1 MGKRHGANATLI
13 AQERRLK
20 FDAAA
25 LIVADQLKY
34 EHAHQDALIQA
45 CLTDPQGSKNEAKV
59 NERQE
64 LFFIDQSIDNY
75 QQLAGDLSVANNVFV
90 LLSADPGPQ
99 QIADILTNYEKV
111 DAIHIISEGDDGVI
125 QLGAT
130 SLCLE
135 NIDRFEL
142 PLQVISYHL
151 NIEADILFYGCHI
164 TAGGGLA
171 LVQQLATILD
181 ADLSIANDVQAKQ
194 LHQTR
199 YSSQNCYL

>member
-34 EHAHQDALIQA
+34 EHSHQDALIQA

-111 DAIHIISEGDDGVI
+111 DAIHIISHGCDGSI

-130 SLCLE
+130 ALNRQ

-142 PLQVISYHL
+142 SLQVISYHL

-164 TAGGGLA
+164 SDHEGFA
-171 LVQQLATILD
+171 LVQQLATVLD
-181 ADLSIANDVQAKQ
+181 ADLSITYTPQAKP

-199 YSSQNCYL
+199 YSSQSCYL